1 MGENGVH
8 LRSLLDFSY
17 PADGGIPLDEVEPVA
32 EILKRFKGAAMSYGA
47 LSSEAHETI
56 ALAFNQI
63 GARSNTGEGGE
74 PEERYHSPSNSK
86 IKQVAS
92 ARFGVTSQYLVSAE
106 EIQIKL
112 AQGAKPGEG
121 GQLPG
126 SWPPSPGFAPWASL
140 IWISSAETRYWLV
153 TPNRAEA
160 TCLILELLALW

>member
-1 MGENGVH
+1 
-8 LRSLLDFSY
+8 
-17 PADGGIPLDEVEPVA
+17 
-32 EILKRFKGAAMSYGA
+32 MSYGA

-74 PEERYHSPSNSK
+74 PEERYHSASNSK

-126 SWPPSPGFAPWASL
+126 SKVYPWIARTRHSTNRRGPDLSPRPTTTSIPLRTWP
-140 IWISSAETRYWLV
+140 
-153 TPNRAEA
+153 N
-160 TCLILELLALW
+160 